1 MSARTREQHSLKWGL
16 YLATMALFLLVPG
29 AAFASEPAFTP
40 APGSP
45 LAPSTGEPS
54 SLAFSPKGGLLAS
67 GTSMFSVASSG
78 ALTPVGG
85 SAPDPYAGSVA
96 YSPNGTLLAAAD
108 KGGSTPSGGHTVSMF
123 AVGSSGA
130 LTPVSG
136 SPFTVGYQPTSISFS
151 PSGSLLAVTAGPL
164 GAPGPEGPSELYV
177 FSVGVSGA
185 LTPVVG
191 SPYSVSASQAM
202 FSPAGGLLAAVDV
215 NNGVTMYSVSS
226 SGALAKVSGSPF
238 KAFGGAA
245 SAAAFSPK
253 GSYIAVSNFSGGVTM
268 YSVAGSGALTPVG
281 SGPFDPTLQT
291 NAVAFSADGSTVA
304 ATVNDWEGVGAF
316 SVGSSGALSILPGSP
331 FATSAPPTSVAFS
344 PSGLLSTTDLGSAF
358 TVLAPSSASS
368 ATNWVG
374 AFGKDGYDLA
384 GWDGQSDAGDL
395 PGVSVSLAQGNR
407 YVWAAGTSD
416 PRALPSPD
424 GLTRTAATYYD
435 NNQIQV
441 KLTFHAAYTG
451 NLRLYAVDWDS
462 GGRQESVAIGG
473 QSAIFSNKW
482 GAFSK
487 GQWAIFPV
495 SIAAGGS
502 VTIAVTRQAGANA
515 VLSGIFLG
523 DEGAPPAMAPTSAPQ
538 GNWVS
543 TYGSAGYDLA
553 AWNGSSDLSS
563 LPGASVSMGQGSR
576 YLWNAST
583 SEVRALESPNGL
595 TREAATY
602 YDGNQLRL
610 NLKFNSAYTGNLRL
624 YAVDWDSHVRRELIG
639 VGGQTAALS
648 SDFNQGGWVTFPI
661 SVAAGETVP
670 IVVDRTAGANA
681 VLSGIFLG

>member
-1 MSARTREQHSLKWGL
+1 MNAHTREQHRLKWGL
-16 YLATMALFLLVPG
+16 CLAIVALFLLAPV
-29 AAFASEPAFTP
+29 AALASSPAFTP

-45 LAPSTGEPS
+45 LAPSTGERS
-54 SLAFSPKGGLLAS
+54 SLAFSPSGGLLAS

-96 YSPNGTLLAAAD
+96 FSPSGKLLAAAD
-108 KGGSTPSGGHTVSMF
+108 ASGSTPAGGHTVSMF

-151 PSGSLLAVTAGPL
+151 PNGSLLAVTAGPL
-164 GAPGPEGPSELYV
+164 GAPGPEGPDELYV
-177 FSVGVSGA
+177 FSVSASGA
-185 LTPVVG
+185 LTPVAG
-191 SPYSVSASQAM
+191 SPYSVSAGQVV

-215 NNGVTMYSVSS
+215 NTGVTMYSVSF
-226 SGALAKVSGSPF
+226 SGALTKVSGSPY

-245 SAAAFSPK
+245 SAAAFGPK
-253 GSYIAVSNFSGGVTM
+253 GSYLAVSNFSGGVTM
-268 YSVAGSGALTPVG
+268 YSVASSGALTPVG

-291 NAVAFSADGSTVA
+291 NAVAFSADGSTIA
-304 ATVNDWEGVGAF
+304 ATQNDWEGVVAF

-331 FATSAPPTSVAFS
+331 YATSAPPTSVAFS
-344 PSGLLSTTDLGSAF
+344 PSGLLSTTNLGSEF

-384 GWDGQSDAGDL
+384 GWDGQSDVSDL
-395 PGVSVSLAQGNR
+395 PNASVSLVQGSR
-407 YVWAAGTSD
+407 YVWAANTSD

-435 NNQIQV
+435 SNQIQV

-462 GGRQESVAIGG
+462 SARQESIAVGG

-482 GAFSK
+482 GAFSH

-495 SIAAGGS
+495 SVAAGGS
-502 VTIAVTRQAGANA
+502 VTITVTRQAGANA

-523 DEGAPPAMAPTSAPQ
+523 DEGAPPVIASTSAPQ
-538 GNWVS
+538 GNWVG
-543 TYGSAGYDLA
+543 TYGSAGYNLA
-553 AWNGSSDLSS
+553 AWNGSSDLAS
-563 LPGASVSMGQGSR
+563 LPGASLTVAQGSR
-576 YLWNAST
+576 YVWNAST
-583 SEVRALESPNGL
+583 SDVRALESPNGL

-602 YDGNQLRL
+602 YDGNQVRL
-610 NLKFNSAYTGNLRL
+610 NLKFNSAYTGNVRL
-624 YAVDWDSHVRRELIG
+624 YAVDWDSHVRRELIS
-639 VGGQTAALS
+639 VGGQTAELS
-648 SDFNQGGWVTFPI
+648 GDFSQGAWVSFPVV
-661 SVAAGETVP
+661 VAAGETIP